1 VEIFGGSGIMKEGPV
16 EKLLRD
22 AAVFVHLGASRA
34 HRLRAMNHLMDGASG
49 LPAAA
54 LAG

>member
-1 VEIFGGSGIMKEGPV
+1 MKEGPV
-16 EKLLRD
+16 EKYLRD
-22 AAVFVHLGASRA
+22 VAALTHLGASRA
-34 HRLRAMNHLMDGASG
+34 HRLRAMTHLMDGASG